1 LKFKKEFAYCGSKE
15 DKPMKRSRGAV
26 TSLLATLGMMI
37 MFLASV
43 NWAAAQNDQNQTDVE
58 KRIKAAAG
66 VLDEIMG
73 VKDKAIPDKIMN
85 DAKCIAVVPSMVKI
99 AIGFGGNHGKG
110 VATCRT
116 AKGWSAPAPITI
128 TGGSWGLQLG
138 GQAIDLVMLVMN
150 DKGMTDLLSS
160 KFKIGG
166 DVSAA
171 AGPVGRE
178 AAADTDWK
186 MKAEI
191 LSYSRARGV
200 FAGIDLSGSK
210 IAQDRDE
217 THVLYGKTVPFETI
231 LNGKVPPPNGS
242 EPFLAA
248 VRKYSA
254 QAREQGSLGEST
266 DTTTAQK

>member
-1 LKFKKEFAYCGSKE
+1 MT
-15 DKPMKRSRGAV
+15 MKRSSGAV
-26 TSLLATLGMMI
+26 TS
-37 MFLASV
+37 FLTVLSVMVMCFASV

-73 VKDKAIPDKIMN
+73 VKDKAIPDKIMS
-85 DAKCIAVVPSMVKI
+85 DAKCVAVVPNMVKL
-99 AIGFGGNHGKG
+99 AIGFGGSHGKG

-116 AKGWSAPAPITI
+116 ANGWSAPAPFTI

-150 DKGMTDLLSS
+150 QKGMDDLLSS

-166 DVSAA
+166 DASAA

-191 LSYSRARGV
+191 LSYSRARGI

-210 IAQDRDE
+210 VAQDRDE
-217 THVLYGKTVPFETI
+217 THILYGKMVPFATI
-231 LNGKVPPPNGS
+231 LSGKVAPPNGS

-248 VRKYSA
+248 VRKYSS
-254 QAREQGSLGEST
+254 QAREQGSLNTSS